1 MPSEYQHNI
10 FVFDIETIPQETL
23 TIPLWREL
31 EHKTGNEVAKTSEN
45 EETIRLKLQHL
56 NPAFGRILCI
66 GVLYKSMNSQGEWK
80 EEREAFYAS
89 DEKELLSN
97 FGSRLAD
104 FDNRRTLFVSFNGL
118 RFDVPFIIARTIA
131 QGLPR
136 TNRLFLD
143 TYRYGR
149 FPHFDVCLALEN
161 QLTLEAACEMLGID
175 NPKTEAIRGS
185 DVFEYYKRGQI
196 LEILNYCLRDVES
209 TYEIFQKIQSFY
221 PLSYADERK
230 ARNWS

>member
-1 MPSEYQHNI
+1 
-10 FVFDIETIPQETL
+10 
-23 TIPLWREL
+23 
-31 EHKTGNEVAKTSEN
+31 
-45 EETIRLKLQHL
+45 
-56 NPAFGRILCI
+56 
-66 GVLYKSMNSQGEWK
+66 
-80 EEREAFYAS
+80 
-89 DEKELLSN
+89 
-97 FGSRLAD
+97 
-104 FDNRRTLFVSFNGL
+104 
-118 RFDVPFIIARTIA
+118 
-131 QGLPR
+131 LPR